1 MRIGLFTASQWS
13 QEEDPKAVLVNLRQQ
28 VRAARQNGFSSLLLG
43 QHVLSGPMG
52 MFQTMPLLGQ
62 IADDAAG
69 MQIGPGV
76 LLLSMMNPVLAAEE
90 GATVD
95 WLCDGNYVLAAGLGY
110 REEEFQAMG
119 VSKSNRVGRLTE
131 GLEII
136 KRLWT
141 EDEVTRI
148 LAGVPGV
155 QSVEADESS
164 GELRFIVESDP
175 TQDLRAELARRIIER
190 GWGLVDMHT
199 AGLSLEDVFLQLT
212 ARQEDKEGDSA
223 STEPEP
229 A

>member
-1 MRIGLFTASQWS
+1 MIIHEGRIVAM
-13 QEEDPKAVLVNLRQQ
+13 DKAENLSESLGGTTRIILE
-28 VRAARQNGFSSLLLG
+28 VRGG
-43 QHVLSGPMG
+43 
-52 MFQTMPLLGQ
+52 
-62 IADDAAG
+62 
-69 MQIGPGV
+69 
-76 LLLSMMNPVLAAEE
+76 
-90 GATVD
+90 
-95 WLCDGNYVLAAGLGY
+95 
-110 REEEFQAMG
+110 
-119 VSKSNRVGRLTE
+119 
-131 GLEII
+131 
-136 KRLWT
+136 T